1 MYTFYIAL
9 KKNNF
14 GNNPL
19 FLLLVNKTLLN
30 YMAYI
35 KIEVNKISDVQQQIL
50 QQISVLNEGC
60 NYCNSNKTPAALVEE
75 IDYFVSTWP
84 LSSHD
89 ELNDMEQKIQ
99 FEQDFK
105 NKVVINALNIL
116 C

>member
-1 MYTFYIAL
+1 
-9 KKNNF
+9 
-14 GNNPL
+14 
-19 FLLLVNKTLLN
+19 
-30 YMAYI
+30 MAYI
-35 KIEVNKISDVQQQIL
+35 KIEINKISDVQQQIL

-60 NYCNSNKTPAALVEE
+60 NSNKTPAALVEE
-75 IDYFVSTWP
+75 IDYFISTWP

-99 FEQDFK
+99 FEKDFK